1 MGDCEPDANGPPS
14 PPSSP
19 DVPAKLSSVVGG
31 RPRTGQDRQPV
42 TTRLD
47 RGQWHIMRVP
57 GADHS
62 LGTWASDKSDEM
74 YKQLLALLDA
84 QP

>member
-1 MGDCEPDANGPPS
+1 MGECEPDPNGPPS

-31 RPRTGQDRQPV
+31 RPRDQDRQPV